1 MSFSRI
7 FLGDVL
13 DFHVASLAYAEAEPR
28 PLYFLLGD
36 WRGLLAIVYGRT
48 LLGTIAVIDK
58 SGRGRY
64 EEQLTKQFAAAN
76 KTGIH
81 LQNQRGHAKL

>member
-13 DFHVASLAYAEAEPR
+13 DFHVASLVYAEAETR

-36 WRGLLAIVYGRT
+36 WRGFLPSCT
-48 LLGTIAVIDK
+48 
-58 SGRGRY
+58 
-64 EEQLTKQFAAAN
+64 AAPCSEPS
-76 KTGIH
+76 
-81 LQNQRGHAKL
+81 Q

>member
-36 WRGLLAIVYGRT
+36 CRGLLAIV
-48 LLGTIAVIDK
+48 
-58 SGRGRY
+58 
-64 EEQLTKQFAAAN
+64 
-76 KTGIH
+76 
-81 LQNQRGHAKL
+81 